1 MKSIPK
7 VFVCTVTNLWAGKYW
22 TEGQFTAPIDP
33 SKEMPPESYFE
44 EITDPSDIKSIRDQ
58 YDKED
63 DAETFSAL
71 TDVMV
76 AQRRTKVGM
85 MAEITEPEEVESLE
99 TMPLKNLQEYAKS
112 MGIQNVGNMSRET
125 IINKLNKS

>member
-1 MKSIPK
+1 
-7 VFVCTVTNLWAGKYW
+7 
-22 TEGQFTAPIDP
+22 
-33 SKEMPPESYFE
+33 
-44 EITDPSDIKSIRDQ
+44 
-58 YDKED
+58 
-63 DAETFSAL
+63 
-71 TDVMV
+71 MV